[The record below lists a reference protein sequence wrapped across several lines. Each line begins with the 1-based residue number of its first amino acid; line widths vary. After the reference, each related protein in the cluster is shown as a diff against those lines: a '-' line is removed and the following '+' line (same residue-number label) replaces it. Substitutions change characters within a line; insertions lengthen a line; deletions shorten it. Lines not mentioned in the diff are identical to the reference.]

1 MDGINWVEGLGVAI
15 TVSDS
20 SGKII
25 YMNGKS
31 ASTFA
36 REGGKSLEGSNLR
49 ACHKPESWQKI
60 KEILETG
67 TSNFYT
73 IEKNG
78 MKKMICQSP
87 WYENGIIAGLVEIS
101 MEIPYHMDHFIRS

>member
-1 MDGINWVEGLGVAI
+1 MDGINWAEELGVAI

-20 SGKII
+20 SGKIV

-36 REGGKSLEGSNLR
+36 NEGGKSLLESSLR
-49 ACHKPESWQKI
+49 ECHKPESWQKI
-60 KEILETG
+60 LQILDTG
-67 TSNFYT
+67 RANCYT

-78 MKKMICQSP
+78 IKKMIFQAP
-87 WYENGIIAGLVEIS
+87 WYENGITAGLVELS
-101 MEIPYHMDHFIRS
+101 MEIPFVMEHFIRS

>member
-1 MDGINWVEGLGVAI
+1 MDGINWADELEVAI

-20 SGKII
+20 SGKIL

-36 REGGKSLEGSNLR
+36 NQGGKLLEGTSLSD
-49 ACHKPESWQKI
+49 CHKPESWLKI
-60 KEILETG
+60 LEILETG
-67 TSNFYT
+67 KANCYT

-78 MKKMICQSP
+78 VKKMIYQAP
-87 WYENGIIAGLVEIS
+87 WFKNGTPAGLVELS
-101 MEIPYHMDHFIRS
+101 MEIPFTMSHFVRS